1 MDISAKERLRIMEEI
16 IADAG
21 GIENID
27 LHSELAKKLTTI
39 RRQKVAEIPY
49 SPVTA
54 QGMMGNSSVL
64 PTNPPVGGTISPAAD
79 SNATQGGNSPQ
90 IAQNTVETPLSTQT
104 PPGM

>member
-1 MDISAKERLRIMEEI
+1 MDISAKERLRLMEEI

-39 RRQKVAEIPY
+39 RRQKMAEIP
-49 SPVTA
+49 SVPITA
-54 QGMMGNSSVL
+54 QGIMGNSSVL
-64 PTNPPVGGTISPAAD
+64 PTNPPVGGTISP
-79 SNATQGGNSPQ
+79 SM
-90 IAQNTVETPLSTQT
+90 AQESTQDPNAPQSPEMVQNT